1 MKKLAFF
8 LVVLISLT
16 VIAGCQSSRK
26 KVTRFSTDESGKV
39 EISEDN
45 GAKTT
50 ITKLD
55 DDKKIEM
62 EPIEIPSPEDSDETG
77 GVEFAVTSLEKNVTE
92 SDKGYHLIQGTTPK
106 NTAKIVVNSYPLNKY
121 KPGNTEWSYIAAV
134 SLGTLKKGENH
145 YSIRAFDEDGKVVG
159 SESFTIVYKGVDDGA
174 LINTGNS
181 LTVSL
186 MVTILGLFGF
196 YAIRRRTEY

>member
-8 LVVLISLT
+8 LVVLISFT

-39 EISEDN
+39 EISEDSDT
-45 GAKTT
+45 KTT

-55 DDKKIEM
+55 DDRKVEM
-62 EPIEIPSPEDSDETG
+62 EPIEIPSPEDDTG
-77 GVEFAVTSLEKNVTE
+77 GFEFAVTSLEKNVAE

-106 NTAKIVVNSYPLNKY
+106 NTARIVVNSYPLNKY

-134 SLGTLKKGENH
+134 SLGTLKKGDNH
-145 YSIRAFDEDGKVVG
+145 YSIRAFDTKGKVIG
-159 SESFTIVYKGVDDGA
+159 SESFTIVYKGIYNGA
-174 LINTGNS
+174 LVDTGNS

-196 YAIRRRTEY
+196 YAIRRRAEY